1 MGNPGEDN
9 TRKTGQGM
17 ALVVAI
23 LLGSTVGL
31 AGLLL
36 LTLLTAALLWSG
48 VVATPAAG
56 VLLTAFAG
64 ACAFAG
70 GRVAVGKGSAPAMPA
85 GGGVGGLLCLLLLA
99 ICWGTAGT
107 AGLQGPFLGVLLA
120 LLAGGCLAGL
130 LGKGK
135 RKPKKKKKR

>member
-9 TRKTGQGM
+9 IKKTGQGM

-64 ACAFAG
+64 

-107 AGLQGPFLGVLLA
+107 DGLQGPFLGVLLA

>member
-17 ALVVAI
+17 AILVAV

-36 LTLLTAALLWSG
+36 LTLLVAALLWSG
-48 VVATPAAG
+48 MVTASAAG
-56 VLLTAFAG
+56 ALLTACAG
-64 ACAFAG
+64 VCAFAG
-70 GRVAVGKGSAPAMPA
+70 GRVAVGKGSAPTMPA

-99 ICWGTAGT
+99 ICWGTTGSAGF
-107 AGLQGPFLGVLLA
+107 QGPFLGVLLA

-130 LGKGK
+130 LGRGT

>member
-36 LTLLTAALLWSG
+36 LTLLT
-48 VVATPAAG
+48 
-56 VLLTAFAG
+56 
-64 ACAFAG
+64 
-70 GRVAVGKGSAPAMPA
+70 PA